1 MAKHKPVLCPR
12 ARSKIG
18 ENLRSRRTPA
28 KVETRLDLERSI
40 VEAASAAAR
49 MRTMHRS
56 RPSQSE
62 LRASIASAKA
72 FVWLIRCVVV
82 LVAATSSLNAFAQEK
97 VVLAEE
103 LEVRGMDCVPQVTE
117 VETRRPIPFVCQTER
132 EVAGVE
138 LRYRVEGAGSKWE
151 KLEFEQV
158 EAGFSATIPCA
169 ATGRTGTLKVYIFA
183 RNEDRKVVARVGR
196 NTAPMLI
203 KLVESSELPPPALPN
218 KEPPDRCFSKSECPV
233 EMIGTAACPGT
244 SKGKATKGGWGAGCG
259 DSSQCQDGLACVAG
273 SCETPPKCETPD
285 DCPSGGECTDG
296 VCHYPTKE
304 EIDSRLG
311 EPKVHWAGLHF
322 GVDISMLRSATGV
335 CGGETEDSK
344 DYACYKG
351 GDIYTGVPND
361 LNAGAVASGVHLATF
376 RVLLSYDFL
385 YKRFLFGGRAG
396 WAFRG
401 TPKDFSP
408 IHVEG
413 RAMYSLRKGPENNY
427 FRPYLGLAGGYG
439 QVDTPVTVKVL
450 DCSGAADPATG
461 NSLVEDC
468 KNASTT
474 EEIALMR
481 SMNGAVDR
489 EFDAYHQG
497 GAIFF
502 GPAFSMWFMFSNESA
517 LVFNVNVM
525 LPNVVIQPSLG
536 YAMGI

>member
-1 MAKHKPVLCPR
+1 MAR
-12 ARSKIG
+12 RSLGALSHRKK
-18 ENLRSRRTPA
+18 SCS
-28 KVETRLDLERSI
+28 RSI
-40 VEAASAAAR
+40 
-49 MRTMHRS
+49 
-56 RPSQSE
+56 
-62 LRASIASAKA
+62 
-72 FVWLIRCVVV
+72 
-82 LVAATSSLNAFAQEK
+82 
-97 VVLAEE
+97 
-103 LEVRGMDCVPQVTE
+103 
-117 VETRRPIPFVCQTER
+117 PFICQTER

-138 LRYRVEGAGSKWE
+138 LRYRIEGAGSKWE

-158 EAGFSATIPCA
+158 EAGWTGTIPCA
-169 ATGRTGTLKVYIFA
+169 ATQRTGTLKLYIFA

-196 NTAPMLI
+196 N
-203 KLVESSELPPPALPN
+203 
-218 KEPPDRCFSKSECPV
+218 CFSKSECPV

-273 SCETPPKCETPD
+273 SCETPPKCETAEE
-285 DCPSGGECTDG
+285 CPGGGECTDG

-311 EPKVHWAGLHF
+311 EPKVHWAGLHA
-322 GVDISMLRSATGV
+322 GLDISMLRSATGV

-351 GDIYTGVPND
+351 GDVYTGIPND
-361 LNAGAVASGVHLATF
+361 LNAGAVASGVHLATI

-401 TPKDFSP
+401 SPNDFSP
-408 IHVEG
+408 LHLEA

-427 FRPYLGLAGGYG
+427 FRPYLGLMGGYG

-450 DCSGAADPATG
+450 DCSTAADPATG
-461 NSLVEDC
+461 NSLVDEC
-468 KNASTT
+468 QTASTA

-497 GAIFF
+497 GSIFF
-502 GPAFSMWFMFSNESA
+502 GPTFSMWFMFSNESA
-517 LVFNVNVM
+517 FVFNLNVM
-525 LPNVVIQPSLG
+525 LPNVVFQPSLG